1 MLRRSHLLLI
11 GLSALFLTFLAVQY
25 RESGLPWK
33 KIQRL
38 SQKTPQVRE
47 LYLPQ
52 WKTRERCLTC
62 HFGIEEIS
70 SSHPI
75 SSFGCTICHG
85 GNGLALEKD
94 LAHQN
99 LIGGSN
105 PSNFRVVHLTCG
117 RRAPDGARCHAG
129 HPEMEKNPAQTSPRS
144 LMATMAGVITGLR
157 YTWGAQEQ
165 PEALY
170 GSMGVEGENKKIET
184 IPVLDR
190 FSFRLDPRGK
200 PLPQDDR
207 GRPIQTSG
215 QLADDHWRK
224 FCSRCHLYSQRDSGP
239 SAHGGGCV
247 SCHVARN
254 TRGTYEGKDRALSRE
269 KPGYGQV
276 HRLQTAIA
284 SSQCLR
290 CHNRSGRIGLTYT
303 GLMESDQYGTPYQ
316 GGNLNAARLSGDRFV
331 QHLTPDIHFEK
342 GMHCIDCHLAREI
355 MGDGK
360 VYSRMTQQ
368 VEVRCQDCHGTEKQ
382 PPRTY
387 TLRSEKDP
395 LIWAAAFTRIPPL
408 KPGETLLVSSRGQPF
423 PNIRREKGEWVL
435 YGKVDGRRH
444 PLKIISG
451 RPGVHAFP
459 GHRSSRFEC
468 FGCHSRWAP
477 QCYGCHDYR
486 RAHEKQTDVMQRTAT
501 PGSWQETR
509 DYYRFEDPPLGLNHR
524 SKVSPFMPGCQV
536 LLTQLGPDNR
546 PLPGWERRIYQR
558 DGFSGIVSG
567 PINPHSTRKEVRSCP
582 ECHQNPKALG
592 LGTGLFSPER
602 GFRDNHHMS
611 LFEGEKSFPYSW
623 ESLITAKGQ
632 PLQSTSRPGA
642 RPFNPEEL
650 RKILRVSPCLPCH
663 DSYKDPVYQNLDKS
677 YRLDRQE
684 KHRELIRQY
693 QKDLPK

>member
-1 MLRRSHLLLI
+1 MFRRSLLLLI
-11 GLSALFLTFLAVQY
+11 TLSALFLTFLAVQY
-25 RESGLPWK
+25 RESRLPWK
-33 KIQRL
+33 KIQGL
-38 SQKTPQVRE
+38 NQKSPQVRE
-47 LYLPQ
+47 LYLPH

-70 SSHPI
+70 SSHPV

-99 LIGGSN
+99 LLGGSN
-105 PSNFRVVHLTCG
+105 PSDFRVVHLTCG
-117 RRAPDGARCHAG
+117 RRAPDGTRCHTG
-129 HPEMEKNPAQTSPRS
+129 HPEKEKNPAQTSPRS
-144 LMATMAGVITGLR
+144 LMATMAGVIAGLR

-170 GSMGVEGENKKIET
+170 GSLGVEGENKKIET
-184 IPVLDR
+184 IPVFDR

-200 PLPQDDR
+200 PSPLDDR

-215 QLADDHWRK
+215 QPADDHWRK

-254 TRGTYEGKDRALSRE
+254 TRGTYEGKDRALSRN
-269 KPGYGQV
+269 KPGYGQI
-276 HRLQTAIA
+276 HRLQTAIP

-316 GGNLNAARLSGDRFV
+316 AGNLNAARLSGDRFV
-331 QHLTPDIHFEK
+331 LHLTPDIHFEK
-342 GMHCIDCHLAREI
+342 GMHCVDCHLAREI

-368 VEVRCQDCHGTEKQ
+368 VEVRCQDCHGTEKA
-382 PPRTY
+382 PPRSY

-395 LIWAAAFTRIPPL
+395 LIWASAFTRIPLL
-408 KPGETLLVSSRGQPF
+408 KPGDRLLVSSQGQPF
-423 PNIRREKGEWVL
+423 SNIRREKGDWVL

-444 PLKIISG
+444 PLKIITK
-451 RPGVHAFP
+451 RPGVHALP
-459 GHRSSRFEC
+459 GHSSSRFEC
-468 FGCHSRWAP
+468 FACHSRWAP

-486 RAHEKQTDVMQRTAT
+486 RANEKQNDVMQRTPT

-509 DYYRFEDPPLGLNHR
+509 DYYRFEDPPLGINQR

-536 LLTQLGPDNR
+536 LLTQLGPDNQ
-546 PLPGWERRIYQR
+546 PLPGWERRIYR
-558 DGFSGIVSG
+558 REGFSGIVSG

-592 LGTGLFSPER
+592 LGTGLFSPDR
-602 GFRDNHHMS
+602 GFRDNRHLP
-611 LFEGEKSFPYSW
+611 LFGEEKNFPYSW
-623 ESLITAKGQ
+623 ESLITPNGR

-642 RPFNPEEL
+642 RPFIPEEL
-650 RKILRVSPCLPCH
+650 RKILRVGPCLPCH
-663 DSYKDPVYQNLDKS
+663 DSYGDPIYHDLENS
-677 YRLDRQE
+677 YRIDRQE